1 MITIMIKMV
10 NILVAVTKPHPQKYI
25 SALLLQSV
33 LLVAFG
39 GRRPT
44 SRESIP
50 GNILWLELASS
61 SLAGSVADAQSWNLG
76 NYQLGKVRLSM
87 FSFGSLYS
95 HHHHYRNSDLR
106 KCSWIVCLFFA
117 WVALSCIGW
126 CSSDSDWSV
135 ALDRKHCHCILLSKV
150 AVWWYCIFPRMDQ
163 RIRVMGEFSQV
174 TV

>member
-10 NILVAVTKPHPQKYI
+10 KILVAVTKPHPQKYI

-39 GRRPT
+39 WRRPT

-95 HHHHYRNSDLR
+95 HHHQSRNSDFG
-106 KCSWIVCLFFA
+106 KCSWIVFFFA
-117 WVALSCIGW
+117 WVALICIGW
-126 CSSDSDWSV
+126 CSV